1 MVKYASII
9 CLLAAMAVTISVINA
24 RSTDLA
30 SAANRTVA
38 TQSSTTTIFATGLI
52 EGVTEDVELRAEQIG
67 RVTKVLAAAGDWV
80 DAKAVLVQL
89 DDDRQLQEV
98 ALAQANVE
106 FAQAELERLQNGAR
120 AEERE
125 EAHALYR
132 SAQARLDQA
141 TRTWS
146 RIEQLRADNAVS
158 QQEADDQQADVESLR
173 GELEAAAARVRQ
185 LEAPARAD
193 EMRAAVARVASA
205 QASLSLANINL
216 SKTEVRAPHAGRVL
230 DVNIRV
236 GELTGPDAVRPL
248 VVLSDT
254 SKVRVRAYVEEL
266 DAPRIAVGMKAT
278 VTADGLLGQ
287 SFAGHV
293 ISISPRMETKTINSD
308 RPFELY
314 DTKVREVLVELDTK
328 EPLIVGLRVDVS
340 IMCDRAPG

>member
-1 MVKYASII
+1 MVKYASIL
-9 CLLAAMAVTISVINA
+9 CLLVAMAVTISVINA
-24 RSTDLA
+24 RSSDLA
-30 SAANRTVA
+30 SATSRTSRVSGE
-38 TQSSTTTIFATGLI
+38 TSTIFATGLI
-52 EGVTEDVELRAEQIG
+52 EGVTEDVELRMEQVG
-67 RVTKVLAAAGDWV
+67 RVTKVLVAAGDWV
-80 DAKAVLVQL
+80 ETGAVLVKL
-89 DDDRQLQEV
+89 DDERQLQEV
-98 ALAQANVE
+98 ALAKANVE

-158 QQEADDQQADVESLR
+158 QQEADDQRAAVDTLR

-216 SKTEVRAPHAGRVL
+216 AKTELRAPCAGRVL
-230 DVNIRV
+230 DVNVRI
-236 GELTGPDAVRPL
+236 GELTGPDAVKPL
-248 VVLSDT
+248 VVMSDT
-254 SKVRVRAYVEEL
+254 SKIRVRAYVEEL
-266 DAPRIAVGMKAT
+266 DAPRIAVGMKAS
-278 VTADGLLGQ
+278 VTADGLPGQ
-287 SFAGHV
+287 EFAGHV
-293 ISISPRMETKTINSD
+293 LSISPRMETKTINSD

-340 IMCDRAPG
+340 VQVTGDS

>member
-9 CLLAAMAVTISVINA
+9 CLVLAMAVTISVINA
-24 RSTDLA
+24 RSTDIA
-30 SAANRTVA
+30 SAANRSTA
-38 TQSSTTTIFATGLI
+38 TRSSTSTIFATGLI

-67 RVTKVLAAAGDWV
+67 RVTKVLVAAGDWV
-80 DAKAVLVQL
+80 DAKAVLVKL

-205 QASLSLANINL
+205 QASLSLANIN
-216 SKTEVRAPHAGRVL
+216 SAKTELRAPHAGRVL
-230 DVNIRV
+230 DVNVRV
-236 GELTGPDAVRPL
+236 GELTGPDAVKPL

-287 SFAGHV
+287 SFTGHV

-314 DTKVREVLVELDTK
+314 DTKVREVLLELDTK

-340 IMCDRAPG
+340 VQLAGEK